1 MAGHANWATLMTPS
15 AKIYTQ
21 ELLDWTTYPLIN
33 KVDDFSV
40 LGAVQGQ
47 RDVGDPA
54 NHIKW

>member
-1 MAGHANWATLMTPS
+1 MTPS

-33 KVDDFSV
+33 KVDDIAVIS
-40 LGAVQGQ
+40 AVQDK

-54 NHIKW
+54 DHIK

>member
-1 MAGHANWATLMTPS
+1 MAGHTNWATLMTPS

-33 KVDDFSV
+33 KVDNVAV
-40 LGAVQGQ
+40 LGAVEDH

-54 NHIKW
+54 EHIRW